1 MRQILRVIVALCAV
15 AALSG
20 GGTVAFADHGSGGSS
35 GSGSGDEHGG
45 QGHQAGDDNGG
56 QNAGDANARHDA
68 GDDRR
73 AKPQPGDDRGVD
85 NGSGKAADNRTADVY
100 TLADPQHGN
109 PEGVAFDKRSGF
121 FFVSAT
127 GDGSIYRGRL
137 GDTATPV
144 PVFIPGAAGQ
154 SATGLKVAH
163 GKLYAA
169 GASTGTIKVYDVD
182 GGALL
187 ATFDTKGGD
196 SSPTFVNDLDV
207 TKRGD
212 IYATDSKRPAI
223 YHLTAEEIAAGTPAP
238 KPIDPADVISTSPE
252 IPFNAAP
259 AAFNLNGIVIGDD
272 RGDDAGRHH
281 GDRHRRH
288 GDRRADKLIVVDSD
302 TGQLFTVKVG
312 RDGNAARK
320 IREIAVAGGPFK
332 GGDGL
337 LIDRGRLLVVQGSNP
352 DDGFPNGVV
361 DFIDVRR
368 GGRDGRLA
376 DQRTDSSF
384 QGPSTI
390 ARARDRY
397 LVVNPDFATSTPP
410 FTVTALPR

>member
-1 MRQILRVIVALCAV
+1 VRHILRVTVALFAV
-15 AALSG
+15 AGLAG
-20 GGTVAFADHGSGGSS
+20 GGVAFADHGPGGSS
-35 GSGSGDEHGG
+35 GSGSEGGSGEHGAKHHGDHG
-45 QGHQAGDDNGG
+45 Q
-56 QNAGDANARHDA
+56 
-68 GDDRR
+68 
-73 AKPQPGDDRGVD
+73 
-85 NGSGKAADNRTADVY
+85 DNRTADVY
-100 TLADPQHGN
+100 TLAEPQHGN

-127 GDGSIYRGRL
+127 GDGSIYRGKL

-154 SATGLKVAH
+154 SATGLKVQH

-169 GASTGTIKVYDVD
+169 GAATGTIKVYDVD
-182 GGALL
+182 SGALL
-187 ATFDTKGGD
+187 ATFDTKGGS

-212 IYATDSKRPAI
+212 VYATDSKRPAI

-238 KPIDPADVISTSPE
+238 KPIDSADVISTSPE

-259 AAFNLNGIVIGDD
+259 TAFNLNGIVVEDD
-272 RGDDAGRHH
+272 RGDDRGRHH
-281 GDRHRRH
+281 GDRHRH
-288 GDRRADKLIVVDSD
+288 DGHRRADKLIVVDSE
-302 TGQLFTVKVG
+302 TGQLFRVKVG
-312 RDGNAARK
+312 KDGNAARK
-320 IREIAVAGGPFK
+320 IRELVVEGGPFK

-337 LIDRGRLLVVQGSNP
+337 LIDRGQLLVVQGSNP

-361 DFIDVRR
+361 DFIDLRH
-368 GGRDGRLA
+368 GGRDARLA
-376 DQRTDSSF
+376 DQRTDASF

-390 ARARDRY
+390 AAARDRY

>member
-1 MRQILRVIVALCAV
+1 VRQILRVIAAAFAV
-15 AALSG
+15 AALTG
-20 GGTVAFADHGSGGSS
+20 GGAVAFADHGPGGSS
-35 GSGSGDEHGG
+35 GSASGEAQSGHRGG
-45 QGHQAGDDNGG
+45 GDDNAGHDAGDDNGAK
-56 QNAGDANARHDA
+56 QQAGDYRK
-68 GDDRR
+68 DDN
-73 AKPQPGDDRGVD
+73 QPGKDGQ
-85 NGSGKAADNRTADVY
+85 GHDNRTADVY

-154 SATGLKVAH
+154 SATGLKVQH

-169 GASTGTIKVYDVD
+169 GAATGTIKVYDVD
-182 GGALL
+182 SGALL

-196 SSPTFVNDLDV
+196 GSPTFVNDLDV

-212 IYATDSKRPAI
+212 VYATDSKRSAI
-223 YHLTAEEIAAGTPAP
+223 YHLTAEEIATGTPAP
-238 KPIDPADVISTSPE
+238 KPIAPADVISTSPE
-252 IPFNAAP
+252 IPFNASP
-259 AAFNLNGIVIGDD
+259 TAFNLNGIVVDDD
-272 RGDDAGRHH
+272 RGEDQGRHH
-281 GDRHRRH
+281 GDRHRHH

-302 TGQLFTVKVG
+302 TGQLFAVKVSK
-312 RDGNAARK
+312 DGNAARK
-320 IREIAVAGGPFK
+320 IRELQVDGGPFA

-337 LIDRGRLLVVQGSNP
+337 LIDRGQLLVVQGSNA

-361 DFIDVRR
+361 DFIDLRH

-376 DQRTDSSF
+376 DQRTDASF

-397 LVVNPDFATSTPP
+397 LVVNPDFAASTPP

>member
-1 MRQILRVIVALCAV
+1 VRQILRVIVALFAV
-15 AALSG
+15 AALTG
-20 GGTVAFADHGSGGSS
+20 GGAAAFADHGSGGSS
-35 GSGSGDEHGG
+35 GSGSAEEHS
-45 QGHQAGDDNGG
+45 GHHDGGDDN
-56 QNAGDANARHDA
+56 AGHDA
-68 GDDRR
+68 GDDDGVKQQ
-73 AKPQPGDDRGVD
+73 AGDDRKDHDRGP
-85 NGSGKAADNRTADVY
+85 GKDDHGHDNRTADVY
-100 TLADPQHGN
+100 TLAEPQHGN
-109 PEGVAFDKRSGF
+109 PEGVAFDKGSGF

-154 SATGLKVAH
+154 SATGLKVQH
-163 GKLYAA
+163 GKLYVA
-169 GASTGTIKVYDVD
+169 GAATGTIKVYDVD
-182 GGALL
+182 SGALL

-196 SSPTFVNDLDV
+196 SAPTFVNDLDV

-212 IYATDSKRPAI
+212 VYATDSKRPAI

-238 KPIDPADVISTSPE
+238 KPIDPADVISTAPE

-259 AAFNLNGIVIGDD
+259 AAFNLNGIVVDDD
-272 RGDDAGRHH
+272 RGDDHGDRHRHH
-281 GDRHRRH
+281 GDRRQ
-288 GDRRADKLIVVDSD
+288 DKLIVVDSD
-302 TGQLFTVKVG
+302 TGQLFRVKVG
-312 RDGNAARK
+312 KDGNAARK
-320 IREIAVAGGPFK
+320 IRELQVKGGPFA

-352 DDGFPNGVV
+352 GDGFPNGVV
-361 DFIDVRR
+361 NFIDLRH

-376 DQRTDSSF
+376 DQRTDASF

>member
-1 MRQILRVIVALCAV
+1 M
-15 AALSG
+15 
-20 GGTVAFADHGSGGSS
+20 
-35 GSGSGDEHGG
+35 
-45 QGHQAGDDNGG
+45 
-56 QNAGDANARHDA
+56 
-68 GDDRR
+68 
-73 AKPQPGDDRGVD
+73 
-85 NGSGKAADNRTADVY
+85 
-100 TLADPQHGN
+100 
-109 PEGVAFDKRSGF
+109 AFDKRSGF

-127 GDGSIYRGRL
+127 GDGSIYRGKL

-154 SATGLKVAH
+154 SATGLKVQH

-169 GASTGTIKVYDVD
+169 GAATGTIKVYDVD
-182 GGALL
+182 SGTLL

-212 IYATDSKRPAI
+212 VYATDSKRPAI

-238 KPIDPADVISTSPE
+238 KPIDPGRRHLDVARDPLQRRRRRRSTSTASSSTTTAVTTR
-252 IPFNAAP
+252 AATT
-259 AAFNLNGIVIGDD
+259 ATVTATTAIGAPTSSSSST
-272 RGDDAGRHH
+272 RTPGSSSRSRSARTATP
-281 GDRHRRH
+281 
-288 GDRRADKLIVVDSD
+288 RARSASSQVD
-302 TGQLFTVKVG
+302 
-312 RDGNAARK
+312 
-320 IREIAVAGGPFK
+320 GGPFT

-337 LIDRGRLLVVQGSNP
+337 LIDRGQLLVVQGSNP

-361 DFIDVRR
+361 DFIDLRH
-368 GGRDGRLA
+368 GGRNGELA
-376 DQRTDSSF
+376 DQRTDASF

>member
-1 MRQILRVIVALCAV
+1 MRQILRVIVAIFAV
-15 AALSG
+15 AALTG
-20 GGTVAFADHGSGGSS
+20 GGTAAFADHGSGGSS
-35 GSGSGDEHGG
+35 GSGSGEEHGG
-45 QGHQAGDDNGG
+45 QHPAGDD
-56 QNAGDANARHDA
+56 NARHDA
-68 GDDRR
+68 GDDRG
-73 AKPQPGDDRGVD
+73 AKPEAGDDHGDNAGPGKVD
-85 NGSGKAADNRTADVY
+85 DNRTADVY
-100 TLADPQHGN
+100 TLAEPQHGN

-127 GDGSIYRGRL
+127 GDGSIYRGKL

-154 SATGLKVAH
+154 SATGLKVQH

-169 GASTGTIKVYDVD
+169 GAGTGTIKVYDVD
-182 GGALL
+182 SGALL

-212 IYATDSKRPAI
+212 VYATDSKRPAI

-259 AAFNLNGIVIGDD
+259 AAFNLNGIVVDDD
-272 RGDDAGRHH
+272 RGDDQGRHH
-281 GDRHRRH
+281 GDRHGHH

-302 TGQLFTVKVG
+302 TGRLFGVKVG
-312 RDGNAARK
+312 KDGNAARK
-320 IREIAVAGGPFK
+320 IRELQVDGGPFT

-337 LIDRGRLLVVQGSNP
+337 LIDRGQLLVVQGSNP

-361 DFIDVRR
+361 DFIDLRH
-368 GGRDGRLA
+368 GGRSGELA
-376 DQRTDSSF
+376 DQRTDDSF

>member
-1 MRQILRVIVALCAV
+1 MRQILRVIAALFAV

-20 GGTVAFADHGSGGSS
+20 GGAVAFADHGPGGSS
-35 GSGSGDEHGG
+35 GSASSEGQSGHHGG
-45 QGHQAGDDNGG
+45 GDDNG
-56 QNAGDANARHDA
+56 
-68 GDDRR
+68 
-73 AKPQPGDDRGVD
+73 AK
-85 NGSGKAADNRTADVY
+85 AHTADVY

-154 SATGLKVAH
+154 SATGLKVQR

-169 GASTGTIKVYDVD
+169 GAATGTIKVYDV
-182 GGALL
+182 GTGALL

-212 IYATDSKRPAI
+212 VYATDSKRRAI

-238 KPIDPADVISTSPE
+238 KPIAPADVISTSPE
-252 IPFNAAP
+252 IPFNASP
-259 AAFNLNGIVIGDD
+259 TAFNLNGIVVDDD
-272 RGDDAGRHH
+272 RGDDQGRHH
-281 GDRHRRH
+281 GDRHRHR

-302 TGQLFTVKVG
+302 TGQLFRVKVG

-320 IREIAVAGGPFK
+320 IRELQVDGGPFA

-337 LIDRGRLLVVQGSNP
+337 LIDRGQLLVVQGSNP
-352 DDGFPNGVV
+352 GGGFPNGVV
-361 DFIDVRR
+361 DFIDLRH
-368 GGRDGRLA
+368 GGRTGRLA
-376 DQRTDSSF
+376 DQRTDASF

>member
-1 MRQILRVIVALCAV
+1 VIVAMLAV
-15 AALSG
+15 AALAG
-20 GGTVAFADHGSGGSS
+20 GGSVAFADHGPGGGGGSGGSGSS
-35 GSGSGDEHGG
+35 GEQGG
-45 QGHQAGDDNGG
+45 HHEGGDDH
-56 QNAGDANARHDA
+56 GDRQ
-68 GDDRR
+68 
-73 AKPQPGDDRGVD
+73 QPGDDRGAKHEAGEDRHD
-85 NGSGKAADNRTADVY
+85 NQGPGNDEDDDAQPADVY
-100 TLADPQHGN
+100 TLAEPEHGN

-127 GDGSIYRGRL
+127 GDGAIYRGKL
-137 GDTATPV
+137 GDTVTPV

-154 SATGLKVAH
+154 SATGLKVQR

-169 GASTGTIKVYDVD
+169 GASTGTIKVYDVNS
-182 GGALL
+182 GALL

-212 IYATDSKRPAI
+212 VYATDSKRPAI

-238 KPIDPADVISTSPE
+238 KPIDPDDVISTSPE

-259 AAFNLNGIVIGDD
+259 TAFNLNGIVVDND
-272 RGDDAGRHH
+272 RGDDEGHHGGKGGHHGRHR
-281 GDRHRRH
+281 DR
-288 GDRRADKLIVVDSD
+288 RRADELIVVDSD
-302 TGQLFTVKVG
+302 TGQLFRVKVG
-312 RDGNAARK
+312 KDGNDARR
-320 IREIAVAGGPFK
+320 IRELKVKDGPFK

-337 LIDRGRLLVVQGSNP
+337 LIDRGRLIVVQGSA
-352 DDGFPNGVV
+352 DGFPNGVV
-361 DFIDVRR
+361 DFIELRH
-368 GGRDGRLA
+368 DGRKARLE
-376 DQRTDSSF
+376 DQRTDASF

-410 FTVTALPR
+410 FTVTALAR

>member
-1 MRQILRVIVALCAV
+1 MRQILRVIAALFAV
-15 AALSG
+15 AALTG
-20 GGTVAFADHGSGGSS
+20 GGTVAFADHGPGGGSTSGSS
-35 GSGSGDEHGG
+35 GGEQG
-45 QGHQAGDDNGG
+45 GHQEAGDDHGDRQQPG
-56 QNAGDANARHDA
+56 EDHGAKHEAGEDRHDNQGA
-68 GDDRR
+68 GDDH
-73 AKPQPGDDRGVD
+73 
-85 NGSGKAADNRTADVY
+85 NAAPADVY
-100 TLADPQHGN
+100 TLAEPQHGN

-154 SATGLKVAH
+154 SATGLKVQR

-169 GASTGTIKVYDVD
+169 GAGTGTIKVYDVD
-182 GGALL
+182 SGALR

-196 SSPTFVNDLDV
+196 SAPTFVNDLDV

-212 IYATDSKRPAI
+212 VYATDSKRPAI
-223 YHLTAEEIAAGTPAP
+223 YHLTAEEIAAGTPAA
-238 KPIDPADVISTSPE
+238 KPIDPADVIPTSPE

-259 AAFNLNGIVIGDD
+259 TAFNLNGIVVDDD
-272 RGDDAGRHH
+272 RGDDQGRH
-281 GDRHRRH
+281 GDRHGHR

-302 TGQLFTVKVG
+302 TGQLFRVKVG
-312 RDGNAARK
+312 KDGNAARK
-320 IREIAVAGGPFK
+320 IRELQVEGGPFA

-337 LIDRGRLLVVQGSNP
+337 LIDRGQLLVVQGSNP
-352 DDGFPNGVV
+352 GDGFPNGVV
-361 DFIDVRR
+361 DFIDLRH

-376 DQRTDSSF
+376 DQRTDASF

>member
-1 MRQILRVIVALCAV
+1 MRQISRVIVALFAM
-15 AALSG
+15 AALTG
-20 GGTVAFADHGSGGSS
+20 GGAVAFADHGPGGSGG
-35 GSGSGDEHGG
+35 GGDHKEHGD
-45 QGHQAGDDNGG
+45 H
-56 QNAGDANARHDA
+56 HDA
-68 GDDRR
+68 GD
-73 AKPQPGDDRGVD
+73 
-85 NGSGKAADNRTADVY
+85 NHAAADVY
-100 TLADPQHGN
+100 TLAEPQHGN

-154 SATGLKVAH
+154 SATGLKVQH

-169 GASTGTIKVYDVD
+169 GAATGTIKVYDVD
-182 GGALL
+182 SGALL

-212 IYATDSKRPAI
+212 VYATDSKRPAI
-223 YHLTAEEIAAGTPAP
+223 YHLTAAEIAAGTPAP
-238 KPIDPADVISTSPE
+238 KPIAPADVITTSPE

-259 AAFNLNGIVIGDD
+259 AAFNLNGIVVDDD
-272 RGDDAGRHH
+272 RGDDQGRHH
-281 GDRHRRH
+281 GDRHRHH
-288 GDRRADKLIVVDSD
+288 GDRRADELIVVDSD
-302 TGQLFTVKVG
+302 TGQLFRVKVG
-312 RDGNAARK
+312 KGGNAARK
-320 IREIAVAGGPFK
+320 IRELQVDGGPFT

-337 LIDRGRLLVVQGSNP
+337 LIDRGQLLVVQGSNA

-361 DFIDVRR
+361 DFIDLRH
-368 GGRDGRLA
+368 GGRAGRLA
-376 DQRTDSSF
+376 DQRTDASF

>member
-1 MRQILRVIVALCAV
+1 MRQILRVIVALSAM

-20 GGTVAFADHGSGGSS
+20 GGAVAFADHGSGGSS
-35 GSGSGDEHGG
+35 ASGNGEEHSG
-45 QGHQAGDDNGG
+45 QQQPGDDNGA
-56 QNAGDANARHDA
+56 QNTGDDNARHDA
-68 GDDRR
+68 GDDRG
-73 AKPQPGDDRGVD
+73 AKPQPGDDHGPGKVD
-85 NGSGKAADNRTADVY
+85 DNRAADVY
-100 TLADPQHGN
+100 TLAEPQHGN

-144 PVFIPGAAGQ
+144 PAFIPGAAGQ

-182 GGALL
+182 SGALL

-212 IYATDSKRPAI
+212 VYATDSKRPAV

-238 KPIDPADVISTSPE
+238 KPIDPADVISTSSE
-252 IPFNAAP
+252 IPFNASP
-259 AAFNLNGIVIGDD
+259 AAFNLNGIVVDD
-272 RGDDAGRHH
+272 GRGDDAGRHR

-288 GDRRADKLIVVDSD
+288 GDRRGDKLIVVDSD

-320 IREIAVAGGPFK
+320 IRELTVEGGPFT

-352 DDGFPNGVV
+352 GDGFPNGVV
-361 DFIDVRR
+361 DFIDLRH

-376 DQRTDSSF
+376 DQRTDASF

-397 LVVNPDFATSTPP
+397 LVVNPDFATATPP

>member
-1 MRQILRVIVALCAV
+1 MRQILRVIAALFAV
-15 AALSG
+15 AALTG
-20 GGTVAFADHGSGGSS
+20 GGTVAFADHGPGGGGGSS
-35 GSGSGDEHGG
+35 GSGSGEQGG
-45 QGHQAGDDNGG
+45 HHEAGDDH
-56 QNAGDANARHDA
+56 GDRQ
-68 GDDRR
+68 
-73 AKPQPGDDRGVD
+73 QPGDDQGAKHEAGEDRHD
-85 NGSGKAADNRTADVY
+85 NQGPGKDDNAPPAAVY
-100 TLADPQHGN
+100 TLAEPQHGN

-154 SATGLKVAH
+154 SATGLKVQR

-169 GASTGTIKVYDVD
+169 GAGTGTIKVYDVD
-182 GGALL
+182 SGALR

-196 SSPTFVNDLDV
+196 SAPTFVNDLDV

-212 IYATDSKRPAI
+212 VYATDSKRPAI
-223 YHLTAEEIAAGTPAP
+223 YHLTAEEIAAGTPAA

-259 AAFNLNGIVIGDD
+259 TAFNLNGIVVDDD
-272 RGDDAGRHH
+272 RGDDQGRHH
-281 GDRHRRH
+281 GDRHGHH

-302 TGQLFTVKVG
+302 TGQLFRVKVG
-312 RDGNAARK
+312 KSGNAARK
-320 IREIAVAGGPFK
+320 IRELQVKGGPFA

-337 LIDRGRLLVVQGSNP
+337 LIDRGQLLVVQGSNP
-352 DDGFPNGVV
+352 GDGFPNGVV
-361 DFIDVRR
+361 DFIDLRH

-376 DQRTDSSF
+376 DQRTDASF

>member
-1 MRQILRVIVALCAV
+1 MRQILRVIVALFAV
-15 AALSG
+15 AALTG
-20 GGTVAFADHGSGGSS
+20 GGTVAFADHGPGGSS
-35 GSGSGDEHGG
+35 GSGSGEQRRPSRGRRR
-45 QGHQAGDDNGG
+45 QRRRQQAGDD
-56 QNAGDANARHDA
+56 QRRQAR
-68 GDDRR
+68 GRR
-73 AKPQPGDDRGVD
+73 GPPATTRDP
-85 NGSGKAADNRTADVY
+85 ARTTTTRHRADVY
-100 TLADPQHGN
+100 TLAEPQHGN

-154 SATGLKVAH
+154 SATGLKVQR

-169 GASTGTIKVYDVD
+169 GAATGTIKVYDVD
-182 GGALL
+182 SGALL

-212 IYATDSKRPAI
+212 VYATDSKRPAI

-259 AAFNLNGIVIGDD
+259 AAFNLNGIVVDDD
-272 RGDDAGRHH
+272 RGDDQGRHH
-281 GDRHRRH
+281 GDRHRHH

-302 TGQLFTVKVG
+302 TGQLFRVKVG
-312 RDGNAARK
+312 KDGNAARK
-320 IREIAVAGGPFK
+320 IRELQVKGGPFA

-337 LIDRGRLLVVQGSNP
+337 LIDRGQLLVVQGSNP

-361 DFIDVRR
+361 DFIDLRH

-376 DQRTDSSF
+376 DQRTDASF

>member
-1 MRQILRVIVALCAV
+1 VRQILRMIVAIFAV
-15 AALSG
+15 AALTG
-20 GGTVAFADHGSGGSS
+20 GGAVAFADHGPGGSS
-35 GSGSGDEHGG
+35 ASGSGEHGAK
-45 QGHQAGDDNGG
+45 HHGDHG
-56 QNAGDANARHDA
+56 R
-68 GDDRR
+68 
-73 AKPQPGDDRGVD
+73 
-85 NGSGKAADNRTADVY
+85 DNRTADVY
-100 TLADPQHGN
+100 TLAEPQHGN

-154 SATGLKVAH
+154 SATGLKVQR

-169 GASTGTIKVYDVD
+169 GAATGTIKIYDVHS
-182 GGALL
+182 GALL

-207 TKRGD
+207 TQRGD
-212 IYATDSKRPAI
+212 VYATDSKRPAI

-252 IPFNAAP
+252 IPFNASP
-259 AAFNLNGIVIGDD
+259 TAFNLNGIVVDDD
-272 RGDDAGRHH
+272 RGHDQGRHR
-281 GDRHRRH
+281 GDRHRH
-288 GDRRADKLIVVDSD
+288 KGNRRADKLIVVDTD
-302 TGQLFTVKVG
+302 TGQLFRVKVG
-312 RDGNAARK
+312 KDGNAARR
-320 IREIAVAGGPFK
+320 IRAVAVKNHGPFT

-337 LIDRGRLLVVQGSNP
+337 LIDRGDLLVVQGSNP
-352 DDGFPNGVV
+352 ADGFPNGVV
-361 DFIDVRR
+361 NVLGLRN
-368 GGRDGRLA
+368 DGRRARLE
-376 DQRTDSSF
+376 DQRTDDSF

-397 LVVNPDFATSTPP
+397 LVVNADFATNTPP